1 MQGRAHADKSEGG
14 LHGKFIGIDVSKRWL
29 DVAVYEDDAEVRV
42 ANDEAGIAG
51 LIRELTRVEPHRVVL
66 EATGGYEKALERA
79 LRQNGISVAVVNP
92 RQVRDF
98 ARAIGR
104 LAKTDRIDAQ
114 VLAQLASVLQPEP
127 RQAKDESESEL
138 SALVR
143 RRCQLTALLTME
155 KNRKQ
160 QATNPAVL
168 ASLDRTMRCLKQELV
183 ELNREIDR
191 LIKATAHLRE
201 RSRLYQTV
209 PGVGPRIASALLAEL
224 PELGRLNRKQV
235 ASLVGVAPLN
245 WDSGVF
251 RGKRAIWGGRSQV
264 RSSLYMAAL
273 VASAH
278 NPVLRG
284 FYRRL
289 VQAGKAKKLAL
300 IACMRKLLTILNTM
314 AAYSTPWNPL
324 SA

>member
-1 MQGRAHADKSEGG
+1 MGE
-14 LHGKFIGIDVSKRWL
+14 FVGIDVSKDWL
-29 DVAVYEDDAEVRV
+29 DVAVFDDSEAERV
-42 ANDEAGIAG
+42 VNSEAAISG
-51 LIRELTRVEPHRVVL
+51 LVSELTRVQPERVVV

-79 LRQNGISVAVVNP
+79 LRASGIAVVVVNP

-98 ARAIGR
+98 ARATGR

-114 VLAQLASVLQPEP
+114 VLAQFASVLKPEP
-127 RQAKDESESEL
+127 RQARDEAESEL

-143 RRCQLTALLTME
+143 RRQQVTSLLTME
-155 KNRKQ
+155 KNRKK
-160 QATNPAVL
+160 QATNVAVL
-168 ASLDRTMRCLKQELV
+168 ASLERTMTCMKQELA

-191 LIKATAHLRE
+191 LIKATASLRE

-209 PGVGPRIASALLAEL
+209 PGVGPRVASTLLAEL

-264 RSSLYMAAL
+264 RSSLYMGAL
-273 VASAH
+273 VASGH
-278 NPVLRG
+278 NPVLRP

-289 VQAGKAKKLAL
+289 VRAGKAKKLAL

-314 AAYSTPWNPL
+314 AAHSTPWNPL

>member
-1 MQGRAHADKSEGG
+1 M
-14 LHGKFIGIDVSKRWL
+14 GKFIGIDVSKRWL
-29 DVAVYEDDAEVRV
+29 DVAVFGDGAELRV

-51 LIRELTRVEPHRVVL
+51 LIRELTQVEPDRVVI
-66 EATGGYEKALERA
+66 EATGGYEKALDRA
-79 LRQNGISVAVVNP
+79 LRQNGISMAVVNP

-98 ARAIGR
+98 ARATGR

-114 VLAQLASVLQPEP
+114 VLAQFASVLKPEP
-127 RQAKDESESEL
+127 RQAKDEAESEL

-143 RRCQLTALLTME
+143 RRCQLTSLLTME
-155 KNRKQ
+155 KNRKK
-160 QATNPAVL
+160 QATNPVVL
-168 ASLDRTMRCLKQELV
+168 AGLERTMRCLRQELA

-191 LIKATAHLRE
+191 LIKATPHLQE

-209 PGVGPRIASALLAEL
+209 PGVGPRTASTLLAEL

-264 RSSLYMAAL
+264 RSSLYMSAL

-278 NPVLRG
+278 NPVLRA

>member
-1 MQGRAHADKSEGG
+1 MS
-14 LHGKFIGIDVSKRWL
+14 KFIGIDVSKRWL
-29 DVAVYEDDAEVRV
+29 DVAIFGEDVELRV

-51 LIRELTRVEPHRVVL
+51 LIGELSQVDPERVVL
-66 EATGGYEKALERA
+66 EATGGYEKVLERA
-79 LRQNGISVAVVNP
+79 LRLNGISVAVVNP

-98 ARAIGR
+98 ARATGR
-104 LAKTDRIDAQ
+104 LAKTDGIDAR
-114 VLAQLASVLQPEP
+114 VLAQFASVLKPEP
-127 RQAKDESESEL
+127 REAREETESDL

-143 RRCQLTALLTME
+143 RRCQVTSLLTME
-155 KNRKQ
+155 KSRKQ
-160 QATNPAVL
+160 QATNPVVL
-168 ASLDRTMRCLKQELV
+168 TSLERTMRCLKQELA
-183 ELNREIDR
+183 ELNHEIDE
-191 LIKATAHLRE
+191 LIAATARLRE
-201 RSRLYQTV
+201 RSQLYQTV
-209 PGVGPRIASALLAEL
+209 PGVGPKIASALLAEL
-224 PELGRLNRKQV
+224 PELGRLNRKQI

-264 RSSLYMAAL
+264 RSSLYMGAV
-273 VASAH
+273 VASVH
-278 NPVLRG
+278 NPVLRT

-314 AAYSTPWNPL
+314 AARSTPWKPL